1 MIKKQESQ
9 NLKNLY
15 FCYIENKEFFPSSLR
30 YTLNSDSHKQ
40 QLYPKLR
47 FQFQENL
54 NIVEETKLLY
64 RSSLVS
70 KPLFF
75 ATLSA
80 VVETK
85 KSSSCTACPKRL
97 DWHKNH
103 GSLRLKVEF
112 PDFKKKKKKLYP
124 NPVLSPT
131 VFRSWKEKISV
142 TNETKKTISA
152 WGHNSS
158 AKFSR
163 EKKEVLK

>member
-47 FQFQENL
+47 FQSQENL

-112 PDFKKKKKKLYP
+112 PDFKKKKK
-124 NPVLSPT
+124 NCTPT
-131 VFRSWKEKISV
+131 L
-142 TNETKKTISA
+142 
-152 WGHNSS
+152 
-158 AKFSR
+158 FSLPR
-163 EKKEVLK
+163 FLEAERRRYQ